1 MGGWVG
7 ALVQGSRSASGE
19 QEAHVFRV
27 VTSGSTCV
35 PQLNVARC
43 GEPSSG
49 GVARRALTNV
59 GLRRCWLLGDSR
71 RGRLLGV
78 GEGVFTRRLG
88 EARFSDGV
96 GEGVARGPGEVRFN
110 SSVGVDGREPKAVG
124 VDGREPKVVGVDGRE
139 PKVRVAPDRSPT
151 VPRPAA
157 PEPASVW
164 SAWRKQT
171 IAEAG
176 QALATARPWCGL
188 RVRARVIPLIPT
200 PFSLGVLMCCG
211 SRLARGGHLDGHI
224 PSTARHCTL
233 TSSSRDLR
241 AQKRQPQVR
250 PHVLCVLGRLAKLA
264 RTQSGGGGKRV
275 VKAAEGEC
283 AGGRN
288 HIQLSLR
295 GRSRIPLSPPPPVPT
310 HTRTRHPRACVCR
323 ER

>member
-1 MGGWVG
+1 MG
-7 ALVQGSRSASGE
+7 ASVQGSRCALGE

-27 VTSGSTCV
+27 ITSGSTCV

-88 EARFSDGV
+88 EERFSDGV

-110 SSVGVDGREPKAVG
+110 SS
-124 VDGREPKVVGVDGRE
+124 VGVDGRE

-164 SAWRKQT
+164 SAWRT
-171 IAEAG
+171 DNYRSGRSGTSHI
-176 QALATARPWCGL
+176 RPWCG
-188 RVRARVIPLIPT
+188 
-200 PFSLGVLMCCG
+200 
-211 SRLARGGHLDGHI
+211 RLHA
-224 PSTARHCTL
+224 CT
-233 TSSSRDLR
+233 SY
-241 AQKRQPQVR
+241 P
-250 PHVLCVLGRLAKLA
+250 
-264 RTQSGGGGKRV
+264 
-275 VKAAEGEC
+275 
-283 AGGRN
+283 
-288 HIQLSLR
+288 
-295 GRSRIPLSPPPPVPT
+295 
-310 HTRTRHPRACVCR
+310 
-323 ER
+323 